1 MVPATEI
8 GGMTQDSLTPQADK
22 IIVRLATSPAEIEA
36 SQRLRYKVFYEEQ
49 HAVPDEKMAAL
60 RMDFDE
66 YDSVMD
72 HLVVIDE
79 SLPHD
84 EQIVGTYRLMRR
96 EVADKFGKFYTDSEF
111 DIKPL
116 LNSGTR
122 LLELGRSCVLAPYR
136 TRPVL
141 QKLWEGIAH
150 YVAEHDIGLMFGCA
164 CLDGTDTNAL
174 APQLSYLHHYH
185 LAVPELRVRALDPLY
200 VDMNMI
206 PKDQLDAK
214 RVFASLPPLVKGYL
228 RLGASI
234 GDGAIVDRQWN
245 STDVCIVM
253 PTHLVTEKY
262 FKHYQRKTKGAIRI
276 DDDFA
281 GRVPAAARSAG

>member
-1 MVPATEI
+1 
-8 GGMTQDSLTPQADK
+8 MTDIPLTSQIDK
-22 IIVRLATSPAEIEA
+22 ISVRLATSPAEIEA

-49 HAVPDEKMAAL
+49 HAVPDEKMAASK
-60 RMDFDE
+60 MEVDE

-72 HLVVIDE
+72 HLIVIDE
-79 SLPHD
+79 NLPAG

-116 LNSGTR
+116 LDSGAQ

-150 YVAEHDIGLMFGCA
+150 YVGEHNIGLMFGCA
-164 CLDGTDTNAL
+164 CLEGTDIEKL
-174 APQLSYLHHYH
+174 SEQLSYLYHYH
-185 LAVPELRVRALDPLY
+185 LAAPELRARALDHLY
-200 VDMNMI
+200 VEMNII
-206 PKDQLDAK
+206 PKDELNAK
-214 RVFASLPPLVKGYL
+214 KVFASLPPLVKGYL

-234 GDGAIVDRQWN
+234 GEGAIVDKQFN

-262 FKHYQRKTKGAIRI
+262 FKHYQRKTNGAIRI
-276 DDDFA
+276 DDAFA
-281 GRVPAAARSAG
+281 ERVPTSAKGTA